1 MSLTQPAA
9 LNPCFR
15 SLTSGL
21 SLLKPGLLSI
31 GLLIGSNSS
40 GIHAESVQSPSPSP
54 SLSQTA
60 IEIAHKY
67 PIVDGH
73 IDVPFRLQRHWEDVA
88 EATETGDFDY
98 PRAKQGGLDAPFM
111 SIYIPAVKENDG
123 AKALANVLIDQ
134 VEALFYRAP
143 DKYAPARTA
152 ADIRNNFA
160 AGKISLPLGMENGAA
175 IEGDLA
181 NLTHFYNRGIR
192 YITLTHSKANHI
204 SDSSY
209 DDKKI
214 WKGLSPFGV
223 SLIEEMNK
231 LGIMV
236 DISHVSDAAF
246 YRAIEVSKVPVIAS
260 HSSLRHFTP
269 GLERNVDDKMLKAL
283 ADNGG
288 VIMINFGSFFVTE
301 EAMEWGNR
309 YKTAKAA
316 FEKLQGDRIHA
327 EVRAAFDVAYR
338 KRFPYPFATVDDVV
352 AHIDRVRQKVGIEHI
367 GLGSDYDGVGNT
379 LPTGL
384 KDVSTY
390 PVLIDALLKRNY
402 SESDIAKIMGGN
414 VLRVMEQVEAY
425 AAAQQEPSITEPAS
439 GNAAA
444 SDDSPSLNSSSHN

>member
-1 MSLTQPAA
+1 MSLYKPAA
-9 LNPCFR
+9 FIPW
-15 SLTSGL
+15 
-21 SLLKPGLLSI
+21 LLACTLMV
-31 GLLIGSNSS
+31 GSYT
-40 GIHAESVQSPSPSP
+40 HAGYAEAAETPS
-54 SLSQTA
+54 QKA
-60 IEIAHKY
+60 IDIAHKY
-67 PIVDGH
+67 PLVDGH
-73 IDVPFRLQRHWEDVA
+73 IDVPFRLQRHWEDVT
-88 EATETGDFDY
+88 EATLSGDFDY
-98 PRAKQGGLDAPFM
+98 PRARQGGLDAPFM

-143 DKYAPARTA
+143 DKFAPARTA
-152 ADIRNNFA
+152 EEIRSNFA

-175 IEGDLA
+175 IEGNLD

-209 DDKKI
+209 DEAKI

-223 SLIEEMNK
+223 SMIEQMNH

-246 YRAIEVSKVPVIAS
+246 YQAIEVSKVPVIAS

-283 ADNGG
+283 ASNGG

-309 YKTAKAA
+309 YKAAKDA
-316 FEKLQGDRIHA
+316 FEKLQNDRITPD
-327 EVRAAFDVAYR
+327 VMKAFDEAYR
-338 KRFPYPFATVDDVV
+338 KRFPYPYATVDNVV
-352 AHIDRVRQKVGIEHI
+352 AHIDRVRKKVGIDHI

-384 KDVSTY
+384 KDVSSY
-390 PVLIDALLKRNY
+390 PVLIDALVKRGY

-414 VLRVMEQVEAY
+414 VLRVMEQVENY
-425 AAAQQEPSITEPAS
+425 AAAQKSSLPESADDTPTATNNTPPAR
-439 GNAAA
+439 
-444 SDDSPSLNSSSHN
+444 

>member
-1 MSLTQPAA
+1 MRLYKPTAFIPWLLACTLFGGSYSLA
-9 LNPCFR
+9 
-15 SLTSGL
+15 SY
-21 SLLKPGLLSI
+21 
-31 GLLIGSNSS
+31 
-40 GIHAESVQSPSPSP
+40 AESTEAPS
-54 SLSQTA
+54 QKA
-60 IEIAHKY
+60 IDIAHKY
-67 PIVDGH
+67 PLVDGH

-88 EATETGDFDY
+88 EATLNGDFDY

-143 DKYAPARTA
+143 DKFAPARTA
-152 ADIRNNFA
+152 EEIRSNFA

-175 IEGDLA
+175 IEGDLD
-181 NLTHFYNRGIR
+181 NLAHFYNRGIR
-192 YITLTHSKANHI
+192 YITLAHSKANHI

-209 DDKKI
+209 DEAKI

-223 SLIEEMNK
+223 SMIKQMNN

-246 YRAIEVSKVPVIAS
+246 YEAIEVSQVPVIAS

-283 ADNGG
+283 AKNGG

-309 YKTAKAA
+309 YKAAKAA
-316 FEKLQGDRIHA
+316 FEKLQNDRITTDIKK
-327 EVRAAFDVAYR
+327 AFDEAYR
-338 KRFPYPFATVDDVV
+338 KRFPYPYASVDDVV
-352 AHIDRVRQKVGIEHI
+352 AHIDRVRKKVGIEHI

-384 KDVSTY
+384 KDVSSY
-390 PVLIDALLKRNY
+390 PVLIDALLNHGY
-402 SESDIAKIMGGN
+402 SESDIAKIMGEN
-414 VLRVMEQVEAY
+414 VLRVMEQVENY
-425 AAAQQEPSITEPAS
+425 AAAQKAALSPEPDKQNHTKTSNTSPAQ
-439 GNAAA
+439 
-444 SDDSPSLNSSSHN
+444 